1 MKKILFLGALR
12 SGGAEHQMVIVA
24 RLLKDAG
31 YDVTYLCGDSST
43 FYQPYLEESGIPILR
58 IKESKL
64 AQKLKINTLYVSKKV
79 GEILKAGKYET
90 VISFLGFW
98 NYQNCLYANNKGTK
112 HRAITGIR
120 NNRNEVFLSIKNR
133 YYIRFERLAYCKVSN
148 SNAAKER
155 FAKYYPRLANKLTTI
170 YNIVDLPKITTEYRC
185 LKDNRVNI
193 IVPAS
198 YRAVKNPM
206 GTLKAVALLSDE
218 NRARL
223 HIDWYGS
230 IKDEKQCYE
239 KMKQFITDNHIE
251 ETISLHDATNDIA
264 NRINESDVVGLFSTS
279 EGLPNSVCE
288 GMMLGKPVVMTRVS
302 DFEVLAGDGNGVL
315 CDADNPQSIADALS
329 VVSRL
334 TKEDLERMGSK
345 SKSIAISNFSKESV
359 IKQWIEII

>member
-24 RLLKDAG
+24 RLLKEAG
-31 YDVTYLCGDSST
+31 YDITYLCGDTST
-43 FYQPYLEESGIPILR
+43 FFQPYLEESGIPILR

-64 AQKLKINTLYVSKKV
+64 AQKLKINTLYVSLKV
-79 GEILKAGKYET
+79 GAIMRDGQYDT
-90 VISFLGFW
+90 VISFLSFW
-98 NYQNCLYANNKGTK
+98 NYLNNKYANKKRTA
-112 HRAITGIR
+112 HRSITGIR
-120 NNRNEVFLSIKNR
+120 NNRDEVFLNRKSR
-133 YYIRFERLAYCKVSN
+133 YYTKFERFAYRKVSN
-148 SNAAKER
+148 SDAASYR
-155 FAKYYPRLANKLTTI
+155 FASYYPQLKDKLITI
-170 YNIVDLPKITTEYRC
+170 YNIVDLPRITTMYQC
-185 LKDNRVNI
+185 LKDNRVNV

-206 GTLKAVALLSDE
+206 GMLNAVALLSDE

-230 IKDEKQCYE
+230 IKDEKQSYE
-239 KMKQFITDNHIE
+239 KMKRFITEYHIE
-251 ETISLHDATNDIA
+251 ETVSLHDATNDIA

-279 EGLPNSVCE
+279 EGLPNSICE

-302 DFEVLAGDGNGVL
+302 DFEVLAGGGNGVL

-334 TKEDLERMGSK
+334 TKEDLERMGSI
-345 SKSIAISNFSKESV
+345 SKSIAMSKFSKESV